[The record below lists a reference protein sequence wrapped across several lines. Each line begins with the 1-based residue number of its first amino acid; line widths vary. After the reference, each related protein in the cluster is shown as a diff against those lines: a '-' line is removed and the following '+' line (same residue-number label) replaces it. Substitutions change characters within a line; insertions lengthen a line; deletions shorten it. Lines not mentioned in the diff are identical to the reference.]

1 MNEYYKI
8 FAWAECPYCINAKDL
23 LTKSGKQFMLCCV
36 DESPEL
42 LSYIKD
48 KHNWMTVPMIIRFKR
63 DGPCEWNEEFIGGY
77 SDLVKYLEKEDD

>member
-63 DGPCEWNEEFIGGY
+63 DGPCECKFGK
-77 SDLVKYLEKEDD
+77 VCFLEGTPGFFHFC